1 MPPGLPSRSRS
12 TFRSFPTPNT
22 SGSTGWRKRGN
33 WGNHWQHQ
41 PRRQIGCLFRPLQHS
56 RYGRVREMN
65 TTQRSEERL
74 IELNNVTREFG
85 ARGRFAPVLNNI
97 DLSVASGE
105 YIAIVGKSG
114 SGKSTLLNMITG
126 IDHPTRG
133 TVTIGSTAVHSLDES
148 SLALWRGRNVG
159 IVFQFFQLI
168 PTLTIRENLLLAMD
182 FVGTIAK
189 RDREERVAA
198 LLGLVGIAAHGDKLP
213 AALSGGEQQRAAIAR
228 AIANDPPLLVADEP
242 TGNLDSHTSD
252 AVMRLFASL
261 ASEGKTVV
269 MVTHERDHTGRFS
282 RLITM

>member
-1 MPPGLPSRSRS
+1 
-12 TFRSFPTPNT
+12 
-22 SGSTGWRKRGN
+22 
-33 WGNHWQHQ
+33 
-41 PRRQIGCLFRPLQHS
+41 
-56 RYGRVREMN
+56 MN

-85 ARGRFAPVLNNI
+85 ARGRFAPVLKNI

-133 TVTIGSTAVHSLDES
+133 TVTIGSTDVHRLDES
-148 SLALWRGRNVG
+148 SLAEWRGRNVG

-182 FVGTIAK
+182 FAGKIAK
-189 RDREERVAA
+189 RDREQRAAA
-198 LLGLVGIAAHGDKLP
+198 LLGLVGIAAHADKLP

-228 AIANDPPLLVADEP
+228 ALANDPPLLVADEP
-242 TGNLDSHTSD
+242 TGNLDSGTTAD
-252 AVMRLFASL
+252 IQRLFNEL
-261 ASEGKTVV
+261 VQDGKTVIV
-269 MVTHERDHTGRFS
+269 VTHENVAEAGYARV
-282 RLITM
+282 ITLKDGAVASDTSGN